1 MAKAKKG
8 KSKSNPVIQMRR
20 STWEREEAR
29 LAVSAA
35 KMHAPISL
43 LVLFDKFDF
52 DEDKA
57 KQYLAVY
64 RDYLQKAIKD
74 HQWLDDIT
82 DTLEAEYNID
92 LQFKEI

>member
-1 MAKAKKG
+1 MARAKKG
-8 KSKSNPVIQMRR
+8 KSKANPVIQMRR
-20 STWEREEAR
+20 NQWEKEEAR
-29 LAVSAA
+29 LAVTAA

-43 LVLFDKFDF
+43 RVLFDKFEF
-52 DEDKA
+52 TQEDA
-57 KQYLAVY
+57 ARYLDSY

-82 DTLEAEYNID
+82 ETLEEENDID